1 MGENGLDGT
10 GGPRVYIELVSTS
23 CMDCVGH
30 ASKDSVGPSVQ
41 GACRPRNQEMLRIHI
56 FFRRCR
62 PRNQEINRLGVQET
76 SRLSIQITVQA
87 S

>member
-41 GACRPRNQEMLRIHI
+41 GACRPRNQGMLRIHI
-56 FFRRCR
+56 FRRCR